1 MIKITIF
8 LLNLFIIFKIFSIN
22 LKILNMKKIQK
33 NEIYSISELNKI
45 GKEILEKEIGKIW
58 IIAEISNFSKPISG
72 HWYFTLKDKKA
83 QIKATM
89 FRNKNIKTDFEPENG
104 KQVLVNALVSLYETR
119 GEYQLI
125 IDNIQSMGE
134 GLLKQKFE
142 ILKKKLYSKGLFS
155 TKYKKKIP
163 KSIKCLGI
171 ITSKTGAALYDILK
185 TLKRRDPYLPVIIY
199 PTIVQGEDA
208 VNEICKK
215 IFLANYRKECDVLII
230 SRGGGSLEDLWVFNE
245 EKIANAIFS
254 SVIPIISAIGHEKDI
269 TISDLVADIRASTPS
284 SAAELVS
291 RNKKEILN
299 QIVQKKQRLEI
310 ALDFFITKKSH
321 YFSKIT
327 YKINQQNP
335 NIKITKK
342 QKHLIQKKQKIL
354 DAIQKKIQIT
364 NSIQNEIKQKL
375 LLIFPQK
382 KFQKYNQNIILKFF
396 ELKQIIQKI
405 LQKNQDKIN
414 NNYLLLKSINP
425 KKILSRGYSI
435 TKSLKRKIITSTK
448 QIKVDEI
455 VKTYIKNGS
464 FKSKVISIKK

>member
-1 MIKITIF
+1 
-8 LLNLFIIFKIFSIN
+8 
-22 LKILNMKKIQK
+22 MKKIQK